1 MSFIRLSY
9 YKFQHQSYEVNEIE
23 ACHLLDSRKNT
34 SYLMRVYIKKPLLI
48 EFMPDGYI
56 RYNISLNRNMF

>member
-1 MSFIRLSY
+1 MKLKLAIYLNL
-9 YKFQHQSYEVNEIE
+9 V
-23 ACHLLDSRKNT
+23 KNT